1 MENRFVYFAQTAE
14 QMENAEASQ
23 VDDSEADFAK
33 TAKTLDSLQKLEAL
47 EKKLEGVE
55 ARKNAANQK
64 ADLLI
69 GDGNISEG
77 AKKVLLEKKKVCS
90 NQPDAAKLE
99 AAVKDL
105 EAAVDFQ
112 TKRLPENLAKQKEF
126 EGFTS
131 IPEAGKLFVSAAI
144 EGSNLRGLLKPAEF
158 KTLTTKQK
166 DAYLKKLSD
175 IVGKVENPESA
186 KAAEALRDKLLSNP
200 DLPDTWRKWLEDPK
214 SGGGKPEEQTL
225 AYAATWVNKNIGE
238 MQLSTIRYESFK
250 SANQDKLKNAGVIL
264 RGKGEFQ
271 KLSRGERNEYLDT
284 MRREVAKSDENLA
297 KQMQAA
303 EVSDGA
309 EAKGKSTE
317 MKDSAA
323 EAENARNEKLNKW
336 VGEIQKSPMRKRL
349 LEKVAEKKKE
359 AAKDTSVDAADAM
372 ANLRKQHASGESH
385 PSVFKKMG
393 NVLFAKFG
401 MQTEEAKAEAEEK
414 DDEAENKA
422 REAAIKE
429 VVGGDNDG
437 KKEIALEKNDA
448 SELKRIFGVDKPEK
462 DEAAK
467 LLQMMAASEKQL
479 NASDFA
485 QMVKQDK
492 KFFEEKTNLTEA
504 A

>member
-14 QMENAEASQ
+14 KMENMEASQ
-23 VDDSEADFAK
+23 VDDSEADFAQS
-33 TAKTLDSLQKLEAL
+33 AKTLDSLQKLEAL

-55 ARKNAANQK
+55 ARKNTANQK

-69 GDGNISEG
+69 ADTNISEG
-77 AKKVLLEKKKVCS
+77 AKKVLLEKKKACS
-90 NQPDAAKLE
+90 NQSDPAKLE

-105 EAAVDFQ
+105 ETAVDFQ
-112 TKRLPENLAKQKEF
+112 TKRLPENLEKQKEF
-126 EGFTS
+126 EGFGS
-131 IPEAGKLFVSAAI
+131 IPEGGKLFSGITI

-166 DAYLKKLSD
+166 DAYLKQLRD
-175 IVGKVENPESA
+175 IVSKVENPESA
-186 KAAEALRDKLLSNP
+186 KGAEALRDKLLSNP

-238 MQLSTIRYESFK
+238 MQLSTIHYESFK

-264 RGKGEFQ
+264 RGKAEFQ
-271 KLSRGERNEYLDT
+271 KLSRGERNEYLET
-284 MRREVAKSDENLA
+284 MRGEVAKSDENLA

-323 EAENARNEKLNKW
+323 EAENARNEKLTKW
-336 VGEIQKSPMRKRL
+336 VGEIQKSPMRLRL
-349 LEKVAEKKKE
+349 LKKVAEKEKMARE
-359 AAKDTSVDAADAM
+359 DTSANAANTM

-385 PSVFKKMG
+385 PNVFKKMG

-401 MQTEEAKAEAEEK
+401 MKAEGGKEEK
-414 DDEAENKA
+414 DQKDDEMENKA

-429 VVGGDNDG
+429 IVGVDNDG
-437 KKEIALEKNDA
+437 KKEVAFDKDDA
-448 SELKRIFGVDKPEK
+448 SELKRIFGVDEVGK
-462 DEAAK
+462 DGATN
-467 LLQMMAASEKQL
+467 LLQMMAADEKKL
-479 NASDFA
+479 NSSDFA
-485 QMVKQDK
+485 QMVKQNK
-492 KFFEEKTNLTEA
+492 KFFEEKTNLSEA